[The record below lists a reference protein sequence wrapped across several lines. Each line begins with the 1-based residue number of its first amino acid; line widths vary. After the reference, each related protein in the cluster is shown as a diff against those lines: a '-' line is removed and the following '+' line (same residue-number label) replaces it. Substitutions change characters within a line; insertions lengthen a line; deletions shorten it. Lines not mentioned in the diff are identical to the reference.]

1 MKFCPNCGAK
11 IVLENAKFCH
21 ECGFNLFGAKQRVE
35 VPTYSEDEKVEN
47 NELKYYKGS
56 ASKYSVSNGIV
67 TIKYHAI
74 ESDSIKT
81 LVIPSSVTKIES
93 GGINIVKSN
102 SVLDPSKA
110 YGGCINLECIEVSS
124 DNKVYKS
131 INGDLYNKEGTSL
144 IQYAVGKKSEVFNV
158 PEGVVKIGLGALFG
172 ANNLKKIVL
181 PKSFGDDEFILGL
194 PKEQYVE
201 IEIHKDNPNY
211 KVVNGHV
218 YSKDGKLFVMYNG
231 RKGEKTFVVPN
242 GVTVVD
248 NCAFCDKE
256 ELERIVLPHG
266 LVSIG
271 EMAFDSCVNLSDINL
286 PSSVTCLGTS
296 CFACCECLE
305 HITLPHGIKEI
316 PPHAFESSGL
326 VHLIVPGSVKVI
338 GEYAFSGCNSLTHVV
353 ISSSV
358 ETIECEGFSF
368 CDNLKEFLFF
378 EGITTIKESALYG
391 CNSLES
397 IRLPK
402 SLKTIECEAFEDCES
417 LKTIYVVKGSKYS
430 NLPEGVKV
438 KEY

>member
-35 VPTYSEDEKVEN
+35 APTYNEDEKVEN

-158 PEGVVKIGLGALFG
+158 PEGVVKIELGALFG
-172 ANNLKKIVL
+172 ANNLKKIIL

-218 YSKDGKLFVMYNG
+218 YSKDGKVFVMYNG

-248 NCAFCDKE
+248 NCAFCDKA

-286 PSSVTCLGTS
+286 PSSVTSLENS
-296 CFACCECLE
+296 CFACCESLE

-402 SLKTIECEAFEDCES
+402 SLKTIEFEAFEDCES